1 MEQINQLQVRQ
12 GKFDSTRMTDL
23 NHWSKNMA
31 IKPTVFEAAN
41 RVLFSSKTNSGLNL
55 SNGNMIEG
63 LFGLGKTKEIDT
75 LNWSWKM
82 NVKGFRPITILENR
96 TAGDTPGKYR
106 QPIKVLVDVDLA
118 AIGESWGPGSSDKS
132 QIVTVTGKVKE
143 GRGFVYTL
151 QTYTE
156 SQDHFIKK
164 SYLEPGQK
172 WTRMY
177 TIRGEAAE
185 SGGHTERNTSIEYK
199 NSLVKLRKQC
209 KVTDYAAQA
218 VLEIAC
224 TDNDGKVT
232 KYWEE
237 AQLVDYRRELNKEI
251 SKLAMYSRLGDAPLI
266 DPDSGYPINPGA
278 GLEQQI
284 EFGGNVQRYTTL
296 SVDLIEAFFDKIVY
310 SRISPGE
317 LGDIT
322 GVSGHYG
329 MKEFA
334 KVLDV
339 WTGNKSIVRNSEDF
353 IAKTSGYNK
362 NSLSTGYSFVSYN
375 LPTGGNFKLIHNPM
389 NDDKEL
395 HRDIDPLTGVPLQ
408 SQRITITDVTGGNGD
423 SINQKDNICL
433 VKKKKVYGTTIIEGR
448 VGPGGEISKSPTH
461 SGDYY
466 RVDMSDSIGIEV
478 KDATVTG
485 ELIKTVN

>member
-1 MEQINQLQVRQ
+1 
-12 GKFDSTRMTDL
+12 
-23 NHWSKNMA
+23 
-31 IKPTVFEAAN
+31 
-41 RVLFSSKTNSGLNL
+41 
-55 SNGNMIEG
+55 
-63 LFGLGKTKEIDT
+63 
-75 LNWSWKM
+75 
-82 NVKGFRPITILENR
+82 
-96 TAGDTPGKYR
+96 
-106 QPIKVLVDVDLA
+106 
-118 AIGESWGPGSSDKS
+118 
-132 QIVTVTGKVKE
+132 
-143 GRGFVYTL
+143 
-151 QTYTE
+151 
-156 SQDHFIKK
+156 
-164 SYLEPGQK
+164 
-172 WTRMY
+172 
-177 TIRGEAAE
+177 
-185 SGGHTERNTSIEYK
+185 
-199 NSLVKLRKQC
+199 
-209 KVTDYAAQA
+209 
-218 VLEIAC
+218 
-224 TDNDGKVT
+224 
-232 KYWEE
+232 
-237 AQLVDYRRELNKEI
+237 
-251 SKLAMYSRLGDAPLI
+251 MYSRLGDAPLI

-353 IAKTSGYNK
+353 VTKTAGYNK